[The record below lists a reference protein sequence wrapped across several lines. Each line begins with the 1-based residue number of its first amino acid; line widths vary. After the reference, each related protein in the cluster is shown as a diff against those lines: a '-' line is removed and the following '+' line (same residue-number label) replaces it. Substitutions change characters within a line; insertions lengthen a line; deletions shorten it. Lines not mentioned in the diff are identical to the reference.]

1 MNRWQKIAW
10 FNLIVMLGGFA
21 SSFIAAV
28 TLPPAERFMPPNRLT
43 LVIIVTLVLVVASNI
58 IFRKKPKQVDFDE
71 RDRQIRKRTK
81 YAGWIA
87 FALTMLI
94 VTMILYFA
102 VGPEGTFSPL
112 VLPLIPAAGGGICV
126 MAGSVATLIQYGWGG
141 KGERQ

>member
-21 SSFIAAV
+21 SSFIAAA

-71 RDRQIRKRTK
+71 RDRQIRKRAK

-126 MAGSVATLIQYGWGG
+126 MAGSVATLIQYGRGG
-141 KGERQ
+141 KEK